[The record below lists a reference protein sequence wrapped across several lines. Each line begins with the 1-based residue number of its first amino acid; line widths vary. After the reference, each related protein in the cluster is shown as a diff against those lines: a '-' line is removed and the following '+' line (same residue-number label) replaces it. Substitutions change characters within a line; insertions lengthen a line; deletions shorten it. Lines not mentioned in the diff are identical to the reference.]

1 MPWFDSPYPLCC
13 WNSSRSARF
22 QNENLGKSIRSTITN
37 KSIFIDIY
45 DHISSSNRCGQKS
58 IGTVEKIAGAEGLF
72 NLVVKV
78 INRITG
84 RKLEPN
90 KFKLEIR
97 DNCFSS
103 VTTNWK
109 LPTEAVDL
117 PPLEVLKPS
126 VADLLKI
133 LFQVNTNHS
142 AQG

>member
-1 MPWFDSPYPLCC
+1 M
-13 WNSSRSARF
+13 
-22 QNENLGKSIRSTITN
+22 
-37 KSIFIDIY
+37 
-45 DHISSSNRCGQKS
+45 
-58 IGTVEKIAGAEGLF
+58 EKIAGAEGLF
-72 NLVVKV
+72 NLAVKV

-133 LFQVNTNHS
+133 VLSEHKPFSTRIKQWNVTAS
-142 AQG
+142 DTE